1 MPHPVAA
8 PAVPLIEFRDVVIT
22 RNERV
27 ALNGLTLSIDAG
39 EHVAILGPN
48 GSGKST
54 LIKAI
59 TRELYPR
66 YGASVKI
73 LGQERWHVFD
83 LRPLLGIVTNDL
95 VQSCTRE
102 FTARDIVLSGFFSSI
117 GVWPHHEV
125 TPEMR
130 AKAEMV
136 MDKLEIT
143 HLADRWMDEVSSG
156 EARRV
161 AIARALVHDP
171 KALLLDEPMNSLD
184 LHAFREL
191 RAAVRK
197 LAQTG
202 TSIILVTHHLPDII
216 PEIGRVVLLKDGRV
230 FMDGTKREVLRAD
243 ALAQL
248 FGSSVELV
256 ERDGY
261 YNMW

>member
-1 MPHPVAA
+1 MPHPVKA
-8 PAVPLIEFRDVVIT
+8 PDVPLIEFRDVFIT
-22 RNERV
+22 RNETT
-27 ALNGLTLSIDAG
+27 ALCGLTLSIGVG

-66 YGASVKI
+66 YGATVKI

-95 VQSCTRE
+95 VQSCMRE
-102 FTARDIVLSGFFSSI
+102 FKARDIVLSGFFSSI
-117 GVWPHHEV
+117 GVWPHHNV
-125 TPEMR
+125 TTEMR
-130 AKAEMV
+130 AKTESV
-136 MDKLEIT
+136 MERLEIT

-171 KALLLDEPMNSLD
+171 RALLLDEPMNSLD

-191 RAAVRK
+191 RGVVRK
-197 LAQTG
+197 LAQSG
-202 TSIILVTHHLPDII
+202 TSIILVTHHLPDVI
-216 PEIGRVVLLKDGRV
+216 PEIGRVVLLKEGRV
-230 FMDGTKREVLRAD
+230 FMDGAKEDVLRAD
-243 ALAQL
+243 LLAQL
-248 FGSSVELV
+248 FGSGVELV
-256 ERDGY
+256 QRDGY